1 MPHQQT
7 IGTRA
12 QVFHGTAKHTSG
24 GLHKSDLMQN
34 KAGRIVSRRKHH
46 SAKKEMRLVKH
57 GFGTKKGKFG
67 FVKLNKSKS
76 RRHKHRGG
84 SKMGVF
90 SPAELDYT
98 MSMPSVSSGTSA
110 MAGGSPYGQS
120 FSPSDL
126 EGLVSPAAAA
136 AAGADAP
143 KMQEGGKGRGKRGRM
158 SRGMN
163 QQRQRQQ
170 QRQQQRQRQQQVAGN
185 AEVDASYMLDA
196 K

>member
-84 SKMGVF
+84 SKMGDF
-90 SPAELDYT
+90 SPAELDYA

-120 FSPSDL
+120 FSPSHL
-126 EGLVSPAAAA
+126 EGLVSPDAAA
-136 AAGADAP
+136 ADAP
-143 KMQEGGKGRGKRGRM
+143 KMQEGGKRGKRRTM

-170 QRQQQRQRQQQVAGN
+170 QRQQQVAGN
-185 AEVDASYMLDA
+185 AEVNASYMLD

>member
-1 MPHQQT
+1 MHHQQT

-24 GLHKSDLMQN
+24 GLHKSELMQN
-34 KAGRIVSRRKHH
+34 KAGRIVSRRKHN

-90 SPAELDYT
+90 SPAELDYQ

-126 EGLVSPAAAA
+126 EGVVSPAAAP
-136 AAGADAP
+136 DAH
-143 KMQEGGKGRGKRGRM
+143 KMQEGGKRRKRGM
-158 SRGMN
+158 S
-163 QQRQRQQ
+163 QQQQMQMQKQMQKQMQRQQ
-170 QRQQQRQRQQQVAGN
+170 QMQVAGN
-185 AEVDASYMLDA
+185 SDVNASYMLD

>member
-90 SPAELDYT
+90 SPAELDYA

-126 EGLVSPAAAA
+126 EGLVSPAAAV
-136 AAGADAP
+136 GADAP
-143 KMQEGGKGRGKRGRM
+143 KMQEGGKGRRM

-185 AEVDASYMLDA
+185 AEVDASYMLD